1 MEAVLQRRSAH
12 SHVACNIEKLVG
24 MREGEARTY
33 PAYVPALRRLL
44 FRSAAPAAPALR
56 RHSFRGACA
65 GVTCPRNT
73 KPRTKTSTAP
83 ARASESMRSAPE
95 GGQERGRNGVKS
107 KRSRAYTINTIYC
120 GCRPN
125 RTVVHDPPR
134 GHAYQNSRGFLR
146 ASAALMVLAHSA
158 ARLKWVLALIARPG

>member
-24 MREGEARTY
+24 MREGGTGELARTQRMCQRY
-33 PAYVPALRRLL
+33 AGTCFEVRLQL
-44 FRSAAPAAPALR
+44 HQRYADTRFGEQRQ
-56 RHSFRGACA
+56 RHLPQKHKA
-65 GVTCPRNT
+65 TDQDTNT
-73 KPRTKTSTAP
+73 P

-125 RTVVHDPPR
+125 RTVVQDPPR
-134 GHAYQNSRGFLR
+134 GHAYQNSRGLLR
-146 ASAALMVLAHSA
+146 ASAALMGSGAHRA
-158 ARLKWVLALIARPG
+158 